1 MKKLLET
8 IDKVKEQGSTRP
20 SQEAVVEISKAYLNS
35 TDYEMKVLKTVN
47 GEAVVETVKPV
58 EDFRE
63 VLGQVITKA
72 GLDKEDA
79 KKFASEYEFKGTEAK
94 VFAPLAN
101 GLILSN
107 LQTGK
112 AYVLANSPELNATLK
127 LKTIGACVK
136 ENRNPKTGEAIVSK
150 YAEHQRI
157 GVKSTTPASK
167 KERVK

>member
-8 IDKVKEQGSTRP
+8 INKVKEQGSTRP
-20 SQEAVVEISKAYLNS
+20 SQEAVVEVTKAYLNS
-35 TDYEMKVLKTVN
+35 QDYEMEMLKTVN
-47 GEAVVETVKPV
+47 GEPVVEKVTPVK
-58 EDFRE
+58 DFRE
-63 VLGQVITKA
+63 VLGGIMTKA

-79 KKFASEYEFKGTEAK
+79 AKFAKEYEFKGTEAK

-127 LKTIGACVK
+127 IKDIGASTK
-136 ENRNPKTGEAIVSK
+136 ENRNPKTGETIVSK
-150 YAEHQRI
+150 YDEHQRI

-167 KERVK
+167 KHRVK